1 MTTTEQ
7 DIQDI
12 QEIDQVQTQVQV
24 QMPVQTECNELKSIK
39 YKSML
44 MNGIA
49 WPEKKN
55 SSNLTSL
62 DKFLENEKNT
72 NANEPWSKLDKTAK
86 LKKLILYADNYKT
99 ENELSQEEYNKMV
112 TFFKECLDKKKL
124 QRVKD
129 VVYDKDN
136 GSIKE
141 IPALHFNKP
150 NTHFTLKNIDKRV
163 STIRSLAPKKKGT
176 AKNIVNNDSDSDTDD
191 KVNIS

>member
-1 MTTTEQ
+1 MTTKEL

-12 QEIDQVQTQVQV
+12 QEIDQVQTQL

-112 TFFKECLDKKKL
+112 AFFKDCLDKKKL

-141 IPALHFNKP
+141 IPALHFNKS

-176 AKNIVNNDSDSDTDD
+176 AKNIVNNDDSDSDSGD
-191 KVNIS
+191 KV